1 MPVSVNGRTV
11 HPRKLA
17 AVRGLAGR
25 GCFSVG
31 LALGKVWDF
40 FAASQGCGLTA
51 TTSFSIT
58 NRRSLA
64 LCSNVIS
71 ESR

>member
-51 TTSFSIT
+51 TSVFLYHHPKQPGAPI
-58 NRRSLA
+58 
-64 LCSNVIS
+64 
-71 ESR
+71 